1 MVHENKMISTIP
13 TMSKKEQTGV
23 SVHMKHSFSKLSVQ
37 EASFSILRSMSEKLS
52 VQPLSADTNVFGRIA
67 KKTIRLFLKEKKL
80 NVYIPTI
87 STNEW
92 MGGTV
97 YYNNLLAA
105 LEEHAPSIDILRSIV
120 QLTPEQVLEQD
131 KISIRKIDRKII
143 RKIVKKIS
151 SSHDRKQPTTLFYGY
166 SIHDQKSPGEIL
178 LPLDAIFSING
189 LYVDGVPIV
198 AWIPDFQHVRLPE
211 MFSQEEIAFRNAY
224 YREAAERST
233 LIVFS
238 SKDALSDF
246 SHFVPEHREKGRVMS
261 FCTSIAEDIYSK
273 DSSATVAKYQ
283 LPNKFFYLPNQF
295 WKHKNHSV
303 VIHALDILKEK
314 GSRPVVVC
322 TGNTGD
328 YRHPEYYSGLLHKIK
343 DLGLLDQFIFLGLIP
358 REDVFQLIRHSICI
372 INPSLFEGW
381 SNSVEEVKSIG
392 KTIVLSDIAVHR
404 EQNPKSAVYFDPYNA
419 SFLSD
424 ILMHQWNDAVSGPSK
439 ELEAY
444 ARSNL
449 PIRLKA
455 FADTF
460 VAIMREAHN
469 RYHPK

>member
-1 MVHENKMISTIP
+1 MIHENKMISTFP
-13 TMSKKEQTGV
+13 TINKKDQAGI
-23 SVHMKHSFSKLSVQ
+23 SGHMQHSFSKLSIR
-37 EASFSILRSMSEKLS
+37 EISFGIFRSMSKKS
-52 VQPLSADTNVFGRIA
+52 AVQPFSADTNVFGRIA
-67 KKTIRLFLKEKKL
+67 RKTFRLFLKDNKL
-80 NVYIPTI
+80 TVYIPTI

-105 LEEHAPSIDILRSIV
+105 LKEHAPSIDILRSIV
-120 QLTPEQVLEQD
+120 QLTPEQIIEQD
-131 KISIRKIDRKII
+131 KLYIRKIVRKII
-143 RKIVKKIS
+143 RKIVRKIS
-151 SSHDRKQPTTLFYGY
+151 SHIGKQPTTSYFGY

-211 MFSQEEIAFRNAY
+211 MFSQEEIASRNAY
-224 YREAAERST
+224 YRETAERST

-238 SKDALSDF
+238 SKEALSDF
-246 SHFVPEHREKGRVMS
+246 SCFAPEHREKGRVMS

-273 DSSATVAKYQ
+273 DSSDTVAKYR

-303 VIHALDILKEK
+303 VIDAINIMKAK

-322 TGNTGD
+322 TGNTED
-328 YRHPEYYSGLLHKIK
+328 YRHPEYFSGLLSKIK
-343 DLGLLDQFIFLGLIP
+343 NLGLLDQFIFLGLIP
-358 REDVFQLIRHSICI
+358 REDVFQLIRQSMCI

-381 SNSVEEVKSIG
+381 STSVEEVKSIG

-404 EQNPKSAVYFDPYNA
+404 EQNPKSAVYFDPNDA
-419 SFLSD
+419 SSLSE

-444 ARSNL
+444 SRSNL

-469 RYHPK
+469 KYRPK